1 LTWHYRQVD
10 RELGATMA
18 RRCRRELETEVAR
31 KYDVEIMTGKMNLE
45 VRPRFLNKGEIAMR
59 LMEECGVVQGAFA
72 SPSSPLPQAEHITAD
87 LEPLVNQ
94 DTIEKTVGNL
104 GSIANFK
111 SDNDNALQ
119 FILCLGDDS
128 TDEDMFRS
136 IQHSTIP
143 VPFKFSVTVGPSSKQ
158 TLADWH
164 VIEPSDVV
172 DVIELLCSAEDCGVG
187 KVDEG
192 VRAAEL

>member
-1 LTWHYRQVD
+1 
-10 RELGATMA
+10 MA

-59 LMEECGVVQGAFA
+59 LMEECGVVQDAFA
-72 SPSSPLPQAEHITAD
+72 FPSSSLLQAEHITAD
-87 LEPLVNQ
+87 PESLVNQ
-94 DTIEKTVGNL
+94 DTIEEAVGNL

-111 SDNDNALQ
+111 NDNDNALQ

-164 VIEPSDVV
+164 LIEPSYVV
-172 DVIELLCSAEDCGVG
+172 DVIELLCSAEEGGVG

-192 VRAAEL
+192 VRAGEL